1 MRRVQSLLVVLLLS
15 FGLGVTI
22 QCGLKAA
29 GLLDNDVACT
39 MGGKSAD
46 EGCRVTD
53 HDDYRGA
60 NDALKVAAPELF
72 ADCCHIALKVAE
84 TPDEE
89 RAHSLARVVIR
100 PLDWVPARHFVLR
113 AALSP
118 RAPAGFAA

>member
-15 FGLGVTI
+15 FWLGATI

-29 GLLDNDVACT
+29 GLLDDGVACT

-46 EGCRVTD
+46 EGCLATD
-53 HDDYRGA
+53 HDNYRGA
-60 NDALKVAAPELF
+60 NDTLKVAAPELF
-72 ADCCHIALKVAE
+72 ADCCDIVLKIGA

-89 RAHSLARVVIR
+89 MPHSLACAAIR

-118 RAPAGFAA
+118 RAPAGLAA

>member
-15 FGLGVTI
+15 FWLGVTI

-29 GLLDNDVACT
+29 GLLDNEVACT

-60 NDALKVAAPELF
+60 NDTLTVAAPQLFADYCHVALKVAA
-72 ADCCHIALKVAE
+72 

-89 RAHSLARVVIR
+89 TPHVLGRVAIR
-100 PLDWVPARHFVLR
+100 PLEWVPARHFVLR